1 MKVVQNLGKKK
12 LSQRNGAKL
21 HSKRDSRFNSNKFR
35 VYLPLQIG

>member
-1 MKVVQNLGKKK
+1 MKVIQNLGKN

-21 HSKRDSRFNSNKFR
+21 NSKPDSTFNINKFR